1 MLKSFSLILVVT
13 VLFSCGKDNSN
24 VDLNSYESYFPMDF
38 GTYVDY
44 EVVEIQHDINAEIT
58 NDTVFYYLRT
68 VIGDTITDNEGRLAR
83 KFVRKKRNDPSDPW
97 VISDVWTALVNDIR
111 VEVTEENKRKVWLI
125 LPPLNSSFW
134 DLNAFNTDDGI
145 FCTYN
150 GIHENCSIN
159 NLSFDSVLTV
169 EQEDVLN
176 LVSFRRKYEQY
187 ANNVGLV
194 KKYYKDLN
202 IFNFDTLNIQSG
214 TELIYKCIDFG
225 VE

>member
-1 MLKSFSLILVVT
+1 MLKSFSFILVLT
-13 VLFSCGKDNSN
+13 VLFSCGKGNSN

-44 EVVEIQHDINAEIT
+44 EVVEIKHDINAEIT

-83 KFVRKKRNDPSDPW
+83 KFVRKKRNELSDPW

-134 DLNAFNTDDGI
+134 NLNAFNVDEPI
-145 FCTYN
+145 FCTYD
-150 GIHENCSIN
+150 GLHENSSIN
-159 NLSFDSVLTV
+159 NISFDSVITV

-194 KKYYKDLN
+194 KKYYKNLN

>member
-83 KFVRKKRNDPSDPW
+83 KFVRKKRNELSDPW
-97 VISDVWTALVNDIR
+97 VISDVWTALVNNIR

-134 DLNAFNTDDGI
+134 DLNAFNVDDPI
-145 FCTYN
+145 FCTYD
-150 GIHENCSIN
+150 GLHENSSIN
-159 NLSFDSVLTV
+159 NISFDSVLTV

>member
-24 VDLNSYESYFPMDF
+24 VDLNSYESYFPLDF
-38 GTYVDY
+38 GAYVDY

-83 KFVRKKRNDPSDPW
+83 KFVRKKRNELSDPW

-134 DLNAFNTDDGI
+134 DLNAFNVDDPI
-145 FCTYN
+145 FCTYD
-150 GIHENCSIN
+150 GLHENSSIN
-159 NLSFDSVLTV
+159 NISFDSVLTV

>member
-1 MLKSFSLILVVT
+1 MLKSFSFVLVVT
-13 VLFSCGKDNSN
+13 VLFSCGKGNSN

-58 NDTVFYYLRT
+58 NDTLFYYLRT

-83 KFVRKKRNDPSDPW
+83 KFIRKKRNDLSDPW

-111 VEVTEENKRKVWLI
+111 VEVTDENKRKVWLI
-125 LPPLNSSFW
+125 LPPLNSSYW
-134 DLNAFNTDDGI
+134 DLNAFNTDDAI
-145 FCTYN
+145 FCTYD
-150 GIHENCSIN
+150 GIHENSSIN

-194 KKYYKDLN
+194 KKHYKDLN